1 MTKGMTILYK
11 VHNNLYVNLTNRC
24 TCSCTF
30 CLRNEK
36 ETVGESSTLW
46 LEHEP
51 SVEEVKKEFEK
62 FNMDEYNEVVFCGF
76 GEPTERIDD
85 LIEIAK
91 FVKEKYHKKIIINT
105 NGQGSLSNGK
115 DIAPMMKGVI
125 DIVSVSLNTPNE
137 KRYNEI
143 VRSRFGDQAYQA
155 MLSFVKE
162 VKKYVP
168 EVVLSTVSTTITKEE
183 EEECRKICEDLGVT
197 YRIRPFEYRENE
209 WRNQT

>member
-1 MTKGMTILYK
+1 MEDFKMTKGMTILYK

-91 FVKEKYHKKIIINT
+91 FVKEKYHKKIRINT

-168 EVVLSTVSTTITKEE
+168 EVVLSTVSTTIT
-183 EEECRKICEDLGVT
+183 
-197 YRIRPFEYRENE
+197 
-209 WRNQT
+209 

>member
-91 FVKEKYHKKIIINT
+91 FVKEKYHKKIRINT

-115 DIAPMMKGVI
+115 DIAPMMKGVV

-183 EEECRKICEDLGVT
+183 EEECRKICEYLGVT
-197 YRIRPFEYRENE
+197 YRIRPFE
-209 WRNQT
+209 

>member
-91 FVKEKYHKKIIINT
+91 FVKEKYHKKIRINT

-115 DIAPMMKGVI
+115 DIAPMMKGVV

-137 KRYNEI
+137 KRYNEV

-162 VKKYVP
+162 VRQYVP

-197 YRIRPFEYRENE
+197 YRIRPFE
-209 WRNQT
+209 

>member
-36 ETVGESSTLW
+36 ETVGESSTLC

-91 FVKEKYHKKIIINT
+91 FVKEKYHKKIRINT

-197 YRIRPFEYRENE
+197 YRIRPFE
-209 WRNQT
+209 

>member
-91 FVKEKYHKKIIINT
+91 FVKEKYHKKIRINT

-155 MLSFVKE
+155 MLFFVKE

-197 YRIRPFEYRENE
+197 YRIRPFE
-209 WRNQT
+209 

>member
-91 FVKEKYHKKIIINT
+91 FVKEKYHKKIRINT

-115 DIAPMMKGVI
+115 DIAPMMKGVV

-183 EEECRKICEDLGVT
+183 EECRKICEDLGVT
-197 YRIRPFEYRENE
+197 YRIRPFE
-209 WRNQT
+209 

>member
-1 MTKGMTILYK
+1 MEDFKMTKGMTILYK

-91 FVKEKYHKKIIINT
+91 FVKEKYHKKIRINT

-115 DIAPMMKGVI
+115 DIAPMMKGVV

-162 VKKYVP
+162 VRQYVP

-197 YRIRPFEYRENE
+197 YRIRPFE
-209 WRNQT
+209 

>member
-85 LIEIAK
+85 LIEITK
-91 FVKEKYHKKIIINT
+91 FVKEKYHKKIRINT

-197 YRIRPFEYRENE
+197 YRIRPFE
-209 WRNQT
+209 

>member
-91 FVKEKYHKKIIINT
+91 FVKEKYHKKIRINT

-115 DIAPMMKGVI
+115 DIAPMMKGVV

-137 KRYNEI
+137 KRYNES
-143 VRSRFGDQAYQA
+143 VSSRFGDQAYQA

-162 VKKYVP
+162 VRQYVP

-197 YRIRPFEYRENE
+197 YRIRPFE
-209 WRNQT
+209 

>member
-91 FVKEKYHKKIIINT
+91 FVKEKYHKKIRINT

-115 DIAPMMKGVI
+115 DIAPMMKGVV

-155 MLSFVKE
+155 MISFVKE
-162 VKKYVP
+162 VRQYVP

-197 YRIRPFEYRENE
+197 YRIRPFE
-209 WRNQT
+209 

>member
-91 FVKEKYHKKIIINT
+91 FVKEKYHKKIRINT

-143 VRSRFGDQAYQA
+143 VRSRFGDLAYQA

-197 YRIRPFEYRENE
+197 YRIRPFE
-209 WRNQT
+209 

>member
-76 GEPTERIDD
+76 GEPTERIDN

-91 FVKEKYHKKIIINT
+91 FVKEKYHKKIRINT

-115 DIAPMMKGVI
+115 DIAPMMKGVV

-162 VKKYVP
+162 VRQYVP

-197 YRIRPFEYRENE
+197 YRIRPFE
-209 WRNQT
+209 

>member
-91 FVKEKYHKKIIINT
+91 FVKEKYHKKIRINT

-115 DIAPMMKGVI
+115 DIAPMMKGVV

-137 KRYNEI
+137 IRYNEI

-162 VKKYVP
+162 VRQYVP

-197 YRIRPFEYRENE
+197 YRIRPFE
-209 WRNQT
+209 

>member
-91 FVKEKYHKKIIINT
+91 FVKEKYHKKIRINT

-143 VRSRFGDQAYQA
+143 VRRRFGDQAYQA

-162 VKKYVP
+162 VKNYVP

-197 YRIRPFEYRENE
+197 YRIRPFE
-209 WRNQT
+209 

>member
-91 FVKEKYHKKIIINT
+91 FVKEKYHKKIRINT

-115 DIAPMMKGVI
+115 DIAPMMKGVV

-197 YRIRPFEYRENE
+197 YRIRPFE
-209 WRNQT
+209 

>member
-1 MTKGMTILYK
+1 MEDFKMTKGMTILYK

-51 SVEEVKKEFEK
+51 SVEEVKKEFDK

-91 FVKEKYHKKIIINT
+91 FVKEKYHKKIRINT

-183 EEECRKICEDLGVT
+183 EEECRKICEGLGVT
-197 YRIRPFEYRENE
+197 YRIRPFE
-209 WRNQT
+209 

>member
-91 FVKEKYHKKIIINT
+91 FVKEKYHKKIRINT

-125 DIVSVSLNTPNE
+125 DIVSVSLNTSNE

-183 EEECRKICEDLGVT
+183 EEECKKICEDLGVT
-197 YRIRPFEYRENE
+197 YRIRPFE
-209 WRNQT
+209 

>member
-1 MTKGMTILYK
+1 
-11 VHNNLYVNLTNRC
+11 
-24 TCSCTF
+24 
-30 CLRNEK
+30 
-36 ETVGESSTLW
+36 
-46 LEHEP
+46 
-51 SVEEVKKEFEK
+51 
-62 FNMDEYNEVVFCGF
+62 
-76 GEPTERIDD
+76 
-85 LIEIAK
+85 
-91 FVKEKYHKKIIINT
+91 
-105 NGQGSLSNGK
+105 
-115 DIAPMMKGVI
+115 MMKGVI

-197 YRIRPFEYRENE
+197 YRIRPFE
-209 WRNQT
+209 

>member
-91 FVKEKYHKKIIINT
+91 FVKEKYHKKIRINT

-115 DIAPMMKGVI
+115 DIAPMMKGVV

-162 VKKYVP
+162 VRQYVP

-197 YRIRPFEYRENE
+197 YRIRPFE
-209 WRNQT
+209 

>member
-91 FVKEKYHKKIIINT
+91 FVKEKYHKKIRINT

-115 DIAPMMKGVI
+115 DIAPMMKGVV

-143 VRSRFGDQAYQA
+143 VRSCFGDQAYQA

-162 VKKYVP
+162 VRQYVP

-197 YRIRPFEYRENE
+197 YRIRPFE
-209 WRNQT
+209 

>member
-91 FVKEKYHKKIIINT
+91 FVKEKYHKKIRINT

-115 DIAPMMKGVI
+115 DIAPMMKGVV

-143 VRSRFGDQAYQA
+143 VRSRFGAQAYQA

-162 VKKYVP
+162 VRQYVP

-197 YRIRPFEYRENE
+197 YRIRPFE
-209 WRNQT
+209 

>member
-76 GEPTERIDD
+76 GEQTERIDD

-91 FVKEKYHKKIIINT
+91 FVKEKYHKKIRINT

-115 DIAPMMKGVI
+115 DIAPMMKGVV

-162 VKKYVP
+162 VRQYVP

-197 YRIRPFEYRENE
+197 YRIRPFE
-209 WRNQT
+209 

>member
-91 FVKEKYHKKIIINT
+91 FVKEKYHKKIRINT

-183 EEECRKICEDLGVT
+183 EEECRKICEDLGAT
-197 YRIRPFEYRENE
+197 YRIRPFE
-209 WRNQT
+209 

>member
-1 MTKGMTILYK
+1 MEDFKMTKGMTILYK

-91 FVKEKYHKKIIINT
+91 FVKEKYHKKIRINT

-115 DIAPMMKGVI
+115 DIAPMMKGVV

-137 KRYNEI
+137 KRYNEV

-162 VKKYVP
+162 VRQYVP

-197 YRIRPFEYRENE
+197 YRIRPFE
-209 WRNQT
+209 

>member
-1 MTKGMTILYK
+1 MEDFKMTKGMTILYK

-91 FVKEKYHKKIIINT
+91 FVKEKYHKKIRINT

-162 VKKYVP
+162 VRQYVP

-197 YRIRPFEYRENE
+197 YRIRPFE
-209 WRNQT
+209 